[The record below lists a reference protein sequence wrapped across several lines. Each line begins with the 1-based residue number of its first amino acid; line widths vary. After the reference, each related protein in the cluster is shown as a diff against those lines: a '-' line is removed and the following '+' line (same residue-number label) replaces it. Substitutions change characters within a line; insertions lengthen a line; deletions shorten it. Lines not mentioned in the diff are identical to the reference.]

1 MTNGEFPDPI
11 LRGAG
16 RLPVLIPNEQRA
28 ARLRAR
34 CRARLARR
42 TPEKARG
49 FGPAAVAGLC
59 LLYLSAVVHD
69 VLRFRS
75 MF

>member
-1 MTNGEFPDPI
+1 MNDQLSDPI
-11 LRGAG
+11 LRGVS
-16 RLPVLIPNEQRA
+16 RLPVLTPDEERA

-42 TPEKARG
+42 TQQKSEPFVPVLAAG
-49 FGPAAVAGLC
+49 FC

-69 VLRFRS
+69 VMRVRNLL
-75 MF
+75 